1 MQATEARPE
10 WIVCHQVTRPASG
23 PLVRCPRRGAVL
35 TEECLRC
42 RFLVTSSMERTFGPW
57 CEASPLGLQPALAPD
72 LEPTGAPAGVP
83 RNPRPETPPS
93 WPLQLPVLVP
103 VGPSIRAA
111 EPAVRPAAAV
121 PSGQPIGT

>member
-10 WIVCHQVTRPASG
+10 WIVCYQVTRTASG
-23 PLVRCPRRGAVL
+23 PLVRCPRRGTVL
-35 TEECLRC
+35 SEECLRC
-42 RFLVTSSMERTFGPW
+42 RFLTTSSVERSVGPW
-57 CEASPLGLQPALAPD
+57 CEASPLALPPAVELPMV
-72 LEPTGAPAGVP
+72 PAGLP
-83 RNPRPETPPS
+83 RQRPAMPRA

-103 VGPSIRAA
+103 VGPGVRAA